1 MQPYILQEHYLPH
14 LMRAKLKLAC
24 SDVEDTNFTDFLNRS
39 LGDADRKALLETRH
53 STELALYSIIR
64 GDLDRAKYYNDQ
76 SLQMFLQVYT
86 GYGAQC
92 AYTVTKNF
100 PFFLFFFL
108 CEN

>member
-64 GDLDRAKYYNDQ
+64 GDLDRAKYYNNQ

-86 GYGAQC
+86 GYGARC
-92 AYTVTKNF
+92 IPWRNIF
-100 PFFLFFFL
+100 SFFLFFFSL
-108 CEN
+108 